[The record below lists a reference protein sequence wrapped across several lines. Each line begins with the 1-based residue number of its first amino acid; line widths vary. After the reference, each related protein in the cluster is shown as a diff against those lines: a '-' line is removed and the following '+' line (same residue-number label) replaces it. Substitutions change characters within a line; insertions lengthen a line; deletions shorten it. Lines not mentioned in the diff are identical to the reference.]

1 MKAIYAKKSNLLSI
15 SLQPPKCLSLKPI
28 VRNNKFNRQHLRS
41 VFHILSISFKYQLPS
56 ISLSFKM
63 RSKEIK
69 LKSYPITVPILER
82 TNLRVSRDFFW
93 SVLIFHYHSSSMFYI
108 LFMLFNFPMPTVT
121 KIWYIA
127 ICVGRCFNRKGTS
140 KKTVC

>member
-93 SVLIFHYHSSSMFYI
+93 C
-108 LFMLFNFPMPTVT
+108 FNFPLPFLIYVLYSLHAFQFSNANCY
-121 KIWYIA
+121 KNLIYSNL
-127 ICVGRCFNRKGTS
+127 CG
-140 KKTVC
+140 